1 MRWGGIR
8 SRPKASLVRRSADAL
23 QSHAVNGLPAGGLRL
38 CLHDTRKGI
47 CHRFRGMLG
56 WGETAKIDLL
66 SLDFLYSSLWHGI
79 CFPARFNLGPQSWE
93 LGRPGLLQSSGEKVR
108 P

>member
-1 MRWGGIR
+1 
-8 SRPKASLVRRSADAL
+8 
-23 QSHAVNGLPAGGLRL
+23 
-38 CLHDTRKGI
+38 
-47 CHRFRGMLG
+47 MLG